1 MGPKKANLVSA
12 ATITFLYLKM
22 YISLLLYYLGC
33 ALSMGILLFQITE
46 SIFGEVDR
54 HQESCKFP
62 VMPGS
67 VSLAV
72 APGQYQDREGIST
85 GLQEF
90 ETRSFIPCSGS

>member
-1 MGPKKANLVSA
+1 
-12 ATITFLYLKM
+12 M

-33 ALSMGILLFQITE
+33 ALSMGILLFQRTDAIHLW
-46 SIFGEVDR
+46 EVDR